1 MMTNPTDSNSK
12 INAYR
17 RVNVETRS
25 EPQLLVDLCDRAVV
39 AIATAAESHDD
50 SERREALQRA
60 RDIVAF
66 LQESLSLEAGGAV
79 AVNLFRH
86 YTFLIRKLMEAQN
99 DPEADLA
106 LLQTKMQE
114 LHVTWREAVQIVE
127 EQQASSDE

>member
-1 MMTNPTDSNSK
+1 MMTKPNDSK

-17 RVNVETRS
+17 RVNVETQS
-25 EPQLLVDLCDRAVV
+25 EPQLLVELCDRAVA
-39 AIATAAESHDD
+39 AIAMARSSQDEA
-50 SERREALQRA
+50 ERRECLQRA

-66 LQESLSLEAGGAV
+66 LQDSLSLEAGGAV

-99 DPEADLA
+99 DPAADLE
-106 LLQTKMQE
+106 LMQTKLQE

-127 EQQASSDE
+127 EQQHSSDE

>member
-1 MMTNPTDSNSK
+1 MMTKPNDSNSK

-25 EPQLLVDLCDRAVV
+25 EPQLLVELCDRAVA
-39 AIATAAESHDD
+39 AIAMARGSRDD
-50 SERREALQRA
+50 VERRESLQRA

-99 DPEADLA
+99 DPATDLEP
-106 LLQTKMQE
+106 LQTKLQE

-127 EQQASSDE
+127 EQQHSSDE